1 MLLDITSLPDV
12 EPLSQRVRPPA
23 CTFDTGSPQ
32 AVQPCSFHL
41 RPISTPQ
48 PEGQPAPLHDG
59 RAFGQ
64 LQPVLP
70 CLQST
75 SVLHALPSLR
85 CERGTP
91 APPSRAARALQERSL
106 CAAERYLPAQYLAIK
121 ATVLKLQETR
131 GRVPRGEM
139 LKLPFQASRPCTALQ
154 YIACPSCISLAGAR
168 IEDGC
173 CVNFGCC
180 GAIYMVGCEDE
191 KAVGPCSGHLGA
203 SCPPCVSPAAG
214 AA

>member
-1 MLLDITSLPDV
+1 MLRLPGPYSPFD
-12 EPLSQRVRPPA
+12 PLGSPA
-23 CTFDTGSPQ
+23 HLQQAGRAAGHHIAARCGAAQPAGAASRLHFDTGSPQ

-41 RPISTPQ
+41 RPIATPQ

-70 CLQST
+70 CPQST
-75 SVLHALPSLR
+75 SVLHAPPSLR
-85 CERGTP
+85 CEQGTP

-139 LKLPFQASRPCTALQ
+139 LKLPFQASRPCTQ
-154 YIACPSCISLAGAR
+154 YIACPNCIFLADAG
-168 IEDGC
+168 IEDG
-173 CVNFGCC
+173 
-180 GAIYMVGCEDE
+180 
-191 KAVGPCSGHLGA
+191 
-203 SCPPCVSPAAG
+203 
-214 AA
+214 